1 MNDVSTNG
9 VATNGHATTTPSP
22 TEPLPVAPIDEELK
36 GGNWLNEL
44 ERAELLAEREARYL
58 AASLSPHD
66 FIKDTAEKTK
76 LSRAVL
82 QRVRRITR
90 LPKEVVAVLKG
101 TKIADRQDLLVWLSD
116 QIDDRALSIEDALL
130 ETRKLIENPPAYGPR
145 STPKRSTPAEIA
157 EASTK
162 QLEAAGE
169 LNVEILE
176 GLPIALTFPDGKPRI
191 QDLELGAQLGF
202 SRARDIRKLIGDLV
216 AGGHLLANE
225 LCDRPSQTPRTAG
238 RPAKERWLDEEQA
251 LFVTTQAGTPIAR
264 TITRQVIRAFVAAR
278 RRLDKPAADL
288 AFAGRIGERLVN
300 EVVIPLDGQLKQIE
314 RRLVALEGQG
324 SFGSKT
330 MLLVPQVDPEDAG
343 YSMEALNRALSE
355 KGFNISENDT
365 ALRSFAAK
373 LGLIGDLNYGF
384 WNAHSDRVNRS
395 LSDSWRFNDVGAQAL
410 EPFAIDYCKRKMQYE
425 EEGQPA
431 PRDRALKEVL
441 DTIVRIGTGEHVLL
455 TRTRALKARQ
465 PFPAL
470 RGPND

>member
-9 VATNGHATTTPSP
+9 AATNGQAPKTPS
-22 TEPLPVAPIDEELK
+22 TIEPLPLEPIDENLK

-44 ERAELLAEREARYL
+44 ERAELVGEREARYL
-58 AASLSPHD
+58 AAGFSPHD
-66 FIKDTAEKTK
+66 FIKDTAEKTG

-101 TKIADRQDLLVWLSD
+101 TKIADRQDLLVQLSD
-116 QIDDRALSIEDALL
+116 QLFEHPMTIEEMCAAAK
-130 ETRKLIENPPAYGPR
+130 KLIENPPAYGPR
-145 STPKRSTPAEIA
+145 STPKMSTPAEIA

-225 LCDRPSQTPRTAG
+225 LCDRPSQTPRTTG

-251 LFVTTQAGTPIAR
+251 LFVTTQAGTPLAR

-278 RRLDKPAADL
+278 HRLNKPTVNKEL
-288 AFAGRIGERLVN
+288 VGRLV
-300 EVVIPLDGQLKQIE
+300 EVVMPLEKQLTALQH
-314 RRLVALEGQG
+314 RLTALESQSG
-324 SFGSKT
+324 FGARP